1 MAEGKGR
8 CKQSNNMGELGKGE
22 RDQLL
27 HKDEKKNA
35 LEYTQYRLEKQEKM
49 YKCPSLRFFVFCFFL
64 VVLIVAIVV

>member
-49 YKCPSLRFFVFCFFL
+49 YKCLH
-64 VVLIVAIVV
+64 

>member
-1 MAEGKGR
+1 MVNLSKKKIREMAEGKGR

-49 YKCPSLRFFVFCFFL
+49 YKCLH
-64 VVLIVAIVV
+64 